1 MISCTRKT
9 VYNNQIM
16 RQDFKVRIGIIGTGF
31 IVDRILEAAKENAD
45 IKINAIYSRTYE
57 KAADF
62 SKKYDIPYIFTSLE
76 EMASSSI
83 IDAIYI
89 ASPNALHAPQS
100 ILFMKHGKH
109 VLCEKPLASN
119 ALEVKQMI
127 EASNI
132 YNVTFMEAMKSTL
145 TPNFAQVIRH
155 LKDIGKIR
163 HYFAC
168 YCQYSSRYDK
178 LKEGVVLNAFKPELS
193 NGAVM
198 DIGIYTIYPMVVLFG
213 KPLKI
218 NASGVKLFTGVDG
231 QGSVI
236 FEYEDMTATVMY
248 SKITDSSLPSE
259 IQGEDGT
266 IILDRI
272 NCINQVELVS
282 RKISKDIISQ
292 PTAKNEYYYELK
304 EFIELIK
311 TGKRESL
318 INSHLNSFIT
328 IEIID
333 EIRRQVD
340 ISYPSDTM

>member
-1 MISCTRKT
+1 
-9 VYNNQIM
+9 M

-83 IDAIYI
+83 IDAAYI

-163 HYFAC
+163 RYFAC
-168 YCQYSSRYDK
+168 YCQ
-178 LKEGVVLNAFKPELS
+178 
-193 NGAVM
+193 
-198 DIGIYTIYPMVVLFG
+198 
-213 KPLKI
+213 
-218 NASGVKLFTGVDG
+218 
-231 QGSVI
+231 
-236 FEYEDMTATVMY
+236 
-248 SKITDSSLPSE
+248 
-259 IQGEDGT
+259 
-266 IILDRI
+266 
-272 NCINQVELVS
+272 
-282 RKISKDIISQ
+282 
-292 PTAKNEYYYELK
+292 
-304 EFIELIK
+304 
-311 TGKRESL
+311 
-318 INSHLNSFIT
+318 
-328 IEIID
+328 
-333 EIRRQVD
+333 
-340 ISYPSDTM
+340 

>member
-1 MISCTRKT
+1 
-9 VYNNQIM
+9 M
-16 RQDFKVRIGIIGTGF
+16 RQDYKVRIGIIGTGF
-31 IVDRILEAAKENAD
+31 IVDRILEAAKECSE

-62 SKKYDIPYIFTSLE
+62 SKKYNIPYIFTSLE

-145 TPNFAQVIRH
+145 TPNFAQVIKH
-155 LKDIGKIR
+155 VKDIGKIR

-178 LKEGVVLNAFKPELS
+178 LKEGIILNAFKPELS

-218 NASGVKLFTGVDG
+218 KASGIKLFTGVDG
-231 QGSVI
+231 QGSAF

-272 NCINQVELVS
+272 DRINQVELVS
-282 RKISKDIISQ
+282 RKNSKKTINQ
-292 PTAKNEYYYELK
+292 PATKNEYYYELK

-311 TGKRESL
+311 TGRRESL
-318 INSHLNSFIT
+318 INSHQNSLTT

-333 EIRRQVD
+333 EIRKQVN
-340 ISYPSDTM
+340 IIYPSDRI

>member
-1 MISCTRKT
+1 
-9 VYNNQIM
+9 
-16 RQDFKVRIGIIGTGF
+16 
-31 IVDRILEAAKENAD
+31 
-45 IKINAIYSRTYE
+45 
-57 KAADF
+57 
-62 SKKYDIPYIFTSLE
+62 
-76 EMASSSI
+76 
-83 IDAIYI
+83 
-89 ASPNALHAPQS
+89 
-100 ILFMKHGKH
+100 
-109 VLCEKPLASN
+109 
-119 ALEVKQMI
+119 
-127 EASNI
+127 
-132 YNVTFMEAMKSTL
+132 
-145 TPNFAQVIRH
+145 
-155 LKDIGKIR
+155 
-163 HYFAC
+163 
-168 YCQYSSRYDK
+168 
-178 LKEGVVLNAFKPELS
+178 
-193 NGAVM
+193 M